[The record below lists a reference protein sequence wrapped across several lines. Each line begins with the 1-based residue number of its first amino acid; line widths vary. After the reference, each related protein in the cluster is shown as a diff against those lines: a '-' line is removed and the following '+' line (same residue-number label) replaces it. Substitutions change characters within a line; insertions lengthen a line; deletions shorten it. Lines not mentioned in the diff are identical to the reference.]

1 MTFKIHDGES
11 DLNRQQLAK
20 YLNRVGRGIN
30 CRMDIPVLVIDDIKW
45 AAKVFGDLSKELTQ
59 IAFEDPRTD
68 IWRIL
73 AARYAMEAAKRE
85 LQTRNERKLATKA
98 RQKAVNDNPRGY

>member
-1 MTFKIHDGES
+1 MTIKPHDGEHN
-11 DLNRQQLAK
+11 LNRQQLAK

-45 AAKVFGDLSKELTQ
+45 AAKVFSDLSKELTQ
-59 IAFEDPRTD
+59 IAFEDTRSD

-73 AARYAMEAAKRE
+73 AARYAMEESKRE
-85 LQTRNERKLATKA
+85 LHQRNERKLAIKA
-98 RQKAVNDNPRGY
+98 REKAIADNPRGY